1 VSDPAWNEG
10 TRFPSGPILSIVLV
24 LGSTSCLYSG
34 FQLRAS
40 ALPFL
45 DPFRYMIS
53 QLYSNKNVAH
63 PTCLLT
69 SSFVVVKVVRFL

>member
-10 TRFPSGPILSIVLV
+10 TRFPSGPILRIVLV
-24 LGSTSCLYSG
+24 LGSTSCLYLG
-34 FQLRAS
+34 FWLRAS
-40 ALPFL
+40 ALPFS

-53 QLYSNKNVAH
+53 QLYSERNIAY

-69 SSFVVVKVVRFL
+69 KSFVVVKVVRFL